1 MIKSWAYS
9 YRSIISL
16 AKPNTLPTSLI
27 PAKQSNPS
35 PVSLTPA
42 ISFLPAIADTI
53 WNFQKKNFNDENVL
67 GLRGIKYCIYKK

>member
-1 MIKSWAYS
+1 MSPTVVTELLNILSKEYFC
-9 YRSIISL
+9 
-16 AKPNTLPTSLI
+16 AKPNTLPTSLT

-53 WNFQKKNFNDENVL
+53 WNFLKKNFNDENV
-67 GLRGIKYCIYKK
+67 